1 MTERIFRNKKTLKH
15 FTSADTNAL
24 IIAIAFFQL
33 LFSCGNTEGNTGSD
47 PVNPELDSMQ
57 AIWNYYN
64 RVGSYDSLISCTR
77 PFLEEARK
85 EKDSLSVLYSVTG
98 ISQAYLFAG
107 NIDSVKAYMDYT
119 EEYKDY
125 SQQLADSKINAL
137 IYLIEGSYAMKVSL
151 DYSYALKS
159 YLAGYECIADDN
171 DINNSIVFLSNIT
184 HIFYIRSDKNGMEY
198 SQKAWELSENTA
210 NTQAH
215 CIAAV
220 AMAQMNYISGQ
231 FEKALEYSAF
241 AEKVA
246 IENRQL
252 SQLAVINLIYADI
265 YSKNGMPDK
274 AYAKYNEAVRYSE
287 YTEPGTISCIFLNF
301 GDLKEKTGLIGDAIS
316 LYKQGLAI
324 SLRHKNV
331 EFRSEL
337 LKRLASLYYK
347 TNEKDSALAYYHAYG
362 LHSDNVAKDD
372 MERKLNELL
381 IHTLNIEHDNENAL
395 NRMAIMEAN
404 RRTVICI
411 FIIIIMMTIILSAYF
426 IKIRKNKM
434 NRLLVQQDR
443 NYRQRI
449 DIEKSFRFP
458 IAEKANDENLK
469 DRELYEK
476 IESLMD
482 KDKIYRRKDIS
493 LDIIAEALGTNRT
506 YISKC
511 INNIAKMTF
520 YNYINMY
527 RIREATDII
536 SKGNM
541 NFKELSDFLGYSSLS
556 VFYRAFQR
564 DTGLLPGKYRQA
576 IRNT

>member
-1 MTERIFRNKKTLKH
+1 M
-15 FTSADTNAL
+15 
-24 IIAIAFFQL
+24 
-33 LFSCGNTEGNTGSD
+33 
-47 PVNPELDSMQ
+47 
-57 AIWNYYN
+57 
-64 RVGSYDSLISCTR
+64 
-77 PFLEEARK
+77 
-85 EKDSLSVLYSVTG
+85 
-98 ISQAYLFAG
+98 
-107 NIDSVKAYMDYT
+107 
-119 EEYKDY
+119 
-125 SQQLADSKINAL
+125 
-137 IYLIEGSYAMKVSL
+137 
-151 DYSYALKS
+151 
-159 YLAGYECIADDN
+159 
-171 DINNSIVFLSNIT
+171 
-184 HIFYIRSDKNGMEY
+184 
-198 SQKAWELSENTA
+198 
-210 NTQAH
+210 
-215 CIAAV
+215 
-220 AMAQMNYISGQ
+220 
-231 FEKALEYSAF
+231 
-241 AEKVA
+241 
-246 IENRQL
+246 
-252 SQLAVINLIYADI
+252 
-265 YSKNGMPDK
+265 
-274 AYAKYNEAVRYSE
+274 
-287 YTEPGTISCIFLNF
+287 
-301 GDLKEKTGLIGDAIS
+301 
-316 LYKQGLAI
+316 
-324 SLRHKNV
+324 
-331 EFRSEL
+331 
-337 LKRLASLYYK
+337 YYK